1 MLDDNALH
9 VARIANEFAAVTVRQ
24 VETGAG
30 RRLELHSELT
40 DELVLLDATVLE
52 ALCGMSASELSGLVT
67 P

>member
-1 MLDDNALH
+1 MPDEDVVQ

-30 RRLELHSELT
+30 RRLELRSELT
-40 DELVLLDATVLE
+40 DECVHLDATVLE
-52 ALCGMSASELSGLVT
+52 ALCGMTPSELSGLVS

>member
-1 MLDDNALH
+1 MTEDAIP

-24 VETGAG
+24 VDTGAG

-40 DELVLLDATVLE
+40 DETVRLDATVLE
-52 ALCGMSASELSGLVT
+52 ALCGMTPSELAALVV

>member
-1 MLDDNALH
+1 MTDDATP

-24 VETGAG
+24 VDTGTG

-40 DELVLLDATVLE
+40 NETVWLDATVLE
-52 ALCGMSASELSGLVT
+52 ALCGMSPAELAALVV